1 MKRKLIGAMIAASMI
16 GGTSVPALAKTT
28 DNTKGNIVTKN
39 NYKIASS
46 KKSCNNSAGNLG
58 FTIGQVG
65 SNAIKDCVQNIIN
78 NCKPSNP
85 DNENSNN
92 GQDNIVDD
100 SVNNNKDDVADNN
113 NTGNNQDNAADNNTN
128 NNEDNITNDNN
139 SENNQDNIV
148 NDNLGTNT
156 PDTDNNNSSNENVIP
171 PTVNESEENFMAQV
185 EQLIYQK
192 VNEERAKAGLSQLS
206 YNSTMEKYARIKSKD
221 MGDNNYFSH
230 EDLSG
235 KLITEKMKQDGVSYR
250 AWGENIAYI
259 GGVSDANKL
268 AEQFMTNWMNSS
280 GHRANILSANFESI
294 GMGVYKSG
302 NRVYATQ
309 EFYK

>member
-1 MKRKLIGAMIAASMI
+1 MKKKIIGAMIVASMI

-28 DNTKGNIVTKN
+28 DNIKEEVVKKGIHKVVVG
-39 NYKIASS
+39 
-46 KKSCNNSAGNLG
+46 KKVCNKYLG
-58 FTIGQVG
+58 FTIGQAG
-65 SNAIKDCVQNIIN
+65 ENNIKDCIQNIIN
-78 NCKPSNP
+78 NNCKPS
-85 DNENSNN
+85 DSN
-92 GQDNIVDD
+92 DNIEV
-100 SVNNNKDDVADNN
+100 
-113 NTGNNQDNAADNNTN
+113 
-128 NNEDNITNDNN
+128 
-139 SENNQDNIV
+139 
-148 NDNLGTNT
+148 
-156 PDTDNNNSSNENVIP
+156 DNNNSNDYPENNVEDNTVNDDNVENDIINENNSEVIP
-171 PTVNESEENFMAQV
+171 PNMEENNSNNENINSPIVDESEDNFIAQV

-192 VNEERAKAGLSQLS
+192 VNEERAKVGISQLS
-206 YNSTMEKYARIKSKD
+206 YNLTMEKYARIKSKD

-280 GHRANILSANFESI
+280 GHRANILSTNFESI
-294 GMGVYKSG
+294 GIGVYKSG

>member
-1 MKRKLIGAMIAASMI
+1 MKKKIIGAMIAASMI

-28 DNTKGNIVTKN
+28 VNSNINCKVQVNK
-39 NYKIASS
+39 KLCSS
-46 KKSCNNSAGNLG
+46 SNKYLG

-65 SNAIKDCVQNIIN
+65 ENNIKDCIQNIIN
-78 NCKPSNP
+78 NNCKLSNP
-85 DNENSNN
+85 N
-92 GQDNIVDD
+92 DNIEV
-100 SVNNNKDDVADNN
+100 DNN
-113 NTGNNQDNAADNNTN
+113 NSNDYPENNLEDNTV
-128 NNEDNITNDNN
+128 NNEN
-139 SENNQDNIV
+139 NIV
-148 NDNLGTNT
+148 ND
-156 PDTDNNNSSNENVIP
+156 DNVENDIVNENNSEIIPPNMEENNSNNENINSPIVD
-171 PTVNESEENFMAQV
+171 ESEDNFIAQV

-192 VNEERAKAGLSQLS
+192 VNEERAKVGISQLS

-235 KLITEKMKQDGVSYR
+235 KLITEKMKQDGVSYK

-280 GHRANILSANFESI
+280 GHRANILSTKFESI
-294 GMGVYKSG
+294 GIGVYKSG

>member
-1 MKRKLIGAMIAASMI
+1 MKKKLIAVMIAASVI

-28 DNTKGNIVTKN
+28 DNSNINCKVQV
-39 NYKIASS
+39 S
-46 KKSCNNSAGNLG
+46 KKLCSSSNKYLG
-58 FTIGQVG
+58 FIIGQVG
-65 SNAIKDCVQNIIN
+65 ENNIKDCIQNIINN

-85 DNENSNN
+85 N
-92 GQDNIVDD
+92 DNIE
-100 SVNNNKDDVADNN
+100 ADNN
-113 NTGNNQDNAADNNTN
+113 NSNDYPENNV
-128 NNEDNITNDNN
+128 EDNTVNNDNVENDSVNDNN
-139 SENNQDNIV
+139 SEIIPPNMEE
-148 NDNLGTNT
+148 
-156 PDTDNNNSSNENVIP
+156 NNSNNENINSPIVD
-171 PTVNESEENFMAQV
+171 ESEDNFIAQV

-192 VNEERAKAGLSQLS
+192 VNEERAKVRISQLS
-206 YNSTMEKYARIKSKD
+206 YNSVMEKYARIKSKD
-221 MGDNNYFSH
+221 MGENNYFSH
-230 EDLSG
+230 EDLNG

-280 GHRANILSANFESI
+280 GHRANILSTNFESI
-294 GMGVYKSG
+294 GIGVYKSG

>member
-1 MKRKLIGAMIAASMI
+1 MKKKLIAVMIAASVI

-28 DNTKGNIVTKN
+28 DNSNINCKVQVNK
-39 NYKIASS
+39 KLCSS
-46 KKSCNNSAGNLG
+46 SNKYLG

-65 SNAIKDCVQNIIN
+65 ENNIKDCIQNIIN

-85 DNENSNN
+85 N
-92 GQDNIVDD
+92 DNIEV
-100 SVNNNKDDVADNN
+100 DNN
-113 NTGNNQDNAADNNTN
+113 NSNDYPENNVEDNTV
-128 NNEDNITNDNN
+128 NNEDNFI
-139 SENNQDNIV
+139 
-148 NDNLGTNT
+148 
-156 PDTDNNNSSNENVIP
+156 
-171 PTVNESEENFMAQV
+171 AQV

-192 VNEERAKAGLSQLS
+192 VNEERAKIGISQLS

-230 EDLSG
+230 EDLSR
-235 KLITEKMKQDGVSYR
+235 KLITEKMKQDGVSYK

-280 GHRANILSANFESI
+280 GHRENILSTNFESI
-294 GMGVYKSG
+294 GIGVYKSG